1 MWKWIRSGLALML
14 VTRVSAYAV
23 AIRIESIGEYSPP
36 KNWPMFLLGVAFAA
50 GVALA
55 QDTLK
60 KAAKA
65 VFGGMAETAYRLW
78 APRIPRLSL
87 RNYRKHLLR
96 SDIGRIEI
104 PVGPVPII
112 PIEKAF
118 VKLKV
123 VSAGAESDFFQLVCQ
138 HDRLMVLGA
147 AGTGKTT
154 LMKSLV
160 VDVLNGD
167 YANELQE
174 SIPVLLMLRRMAMHD
189 QSVEDAI
196 ISAFAEHKFPRAGNF
211 VRSCLDAGKF
221 LIILDGLDEVG
232 VNRESVLERLRD
244 FCRVDDPRE
253 RRNRIVV
260 TCREAAYR
268 IQYLRDVVP
277 TLATIEPFSNF
288 HIKRFLVAWPAYQGR
303 RTDTLYSQLQDEPRI
318 LDICRNPLMLTI
330 LTGLFLESNDFR
342 LPKSRDHFYELALGE
357 LLVQRPARRNQK
369 QEVSASEKIRILGR
383 ISLGQIRSVSTT
395 DDPEELTL
403 DALKIQADALNSGI
417 KVSVLISELTEI
429 NGVLR
434 VIGDGRFTYAHRTI
448 QEYLA
453 AGEAHHQFHNVGEI
467 VDMVTGRP
475 EITEVLVFFCG
486 MLHNIPQVTEII
498 LRLAKESQWVSAARC
513 LLAARELPE
522 TQSLYSIIAS
532 GLASQ
537 IADRTGRDQALL
549 TLSSLAHRDE
559 PQFEPFDIE
568 FQRIVRGWLTAGD
581 ASGHDLSSALG
592 TNPDFAMQLMPALL
606 ERFPAEAVGLLR
618 DVGTDD
624 ALDQLVRL
632 LESPK
637 QDLRVRAASML
648 DSMLVSRRA
657 DLVVRAGLLPERH
670 KAMLWP
676 MEDYLPGNLAL
687 PMALALVGETRS
699 DFFID
704 AAAEAIGQIEQKSSK
719 RRHEHPWLRVERDMR
734 RWQARRTIA
743 LTLAHV
749 LWAAVLFGGLWI
761 TWVSEFRH
769 IKEFTILQL
778 WPPKI
783 SLADTDPLLHVRKEL
798 LPIVGWCSSRHSEGE
813 LKIQDSQT
821 SRVDSFCYNFQSLYD
836 PDDYPAETLE
846 MLSNHLGSPLFKN
859 QLEIQFPVSQIQ
871 HMHDVA
877 EQAHRVYATAM
888 LPSPLL
894 TVVGKS
900 AIPTDSWLLV
910 MTFIFGLAI
919 ASGALALWFWN
930 KGIRTIAFGRLVA
943 HAVFTG
949 VALWAPLSAFTYGAF
964 PDLDAGVLI
973 CVLLLSAV
981 AFRADWPDNP
991 YVENVFAFRSNPS
1004 AWSQARVG
1012 TPKALFEIAAAQRD

>member
-196 ISAFAEHKFPRAGNF
+196 ITAFAEHKFPRAGNF

-453 AGEAHHQFHNVGEI
+453 AGE
-467 VDMVTGRP
+467 
-475 EITEVLVFFCG
+475 
-486 MLHNIPQVTEII
+486 
-498 LRLAKESQWVSAARC
+498 
-513 LLAARELPE
+513 LPE
-522 TQSLYSIIAS
+522 TQSLYSIIAR

-704 AAAEAIGQIEQKSSK
+704 AAAEAIGQIEQKSS
-719 RRHEHPWLRVERDMR
+719 RRGHEHPGLRVARDMR

>member
-196 ISAFAEHKFPRAGNF
+196 ITAFAEHKFPRAGNF

-453 AGEAHHQFHNVGEI
+453 AGE
-467 VDMVTGRP
+467 
-475 EITEVLVFFCG
+475 
-486 MLHNIPQVTEII
+486 
-498 LRLAKESQWVSAARC
+498 
-513 LLAARELPE
+513 LPE
-522 TQSLYSIIAS
+522 TQSLYSIIAR

-657 DLVVRAGLLPERH
+657 ALAVRAGLPRGPQ
-670 KAMLWP
+670 KAMFGRR
-676 MEDYLPGNLAL
+676 EDYLPGNLAL
-687 PMALALVGETRS
+687 PR
-699 DFFID
+699 
-704 AAAEAIGQIEQKSSK
+704 
-719 RRHEHPWLRVERDMR
+719 
-734 RWQARRTIA
+734 
-743 LTLAHV
+743 
-749 LWAAVLFGGLWI
+749 
-761 TWVSEFRH
+761 
-769 IKEFTILQL
+769 
-778 WPPKI
+778 
-783 SLADTDPLLHVRKEL
+783 
-798 LPIVGWCSSRHSEGE
+798 
-813 LKIQDSQT
+813 
-821 SRVDSFCYNFQSLYD
+821 
-836 PDDYPAETLE
+836 
-846 MLSNHLGSPLFKN
+846 
-859 QLEIQFPVSQIQ
+859 
-871 HMHDVA
+871 
-877 EQAHRVYATAM
+877 
-888 LPSPLL
+888 
-894 TVVGKS
+894 
-900 AIPTDSWLLV
+900 
-910 MTFIFGLAI
+910 
-919 ASGALALWFWN
+919 
-930 KGIRTIAFGRLVA
+930 
-943 HAVFTG
+943 
-949 VALWAPLSAFTYGAF
+949 
-964 PDLDAGVLI
+964 
-973 CVLLLSAV
+973 
-981 AFRADWPDNP
+981 
-991 YVENVFAFRSNPS
+991 
-1004 AWSQARVG
+1004 
-1012 TPKALFEIAAAQRD
+1012 